1 MLSLQTIVP
10 DTLELL
16 KKLSALPEL
25 QSMRLVGGTSL
36 ALQYGHRTSVDL
48 DFFGELSSSQE
59 DIIQMVSQLGRCT
72 VFNQSRNIL
81 QVMLN
86 GVKVDFV
93 NYSCYEWIDEPV
105 VEGPITLASPK
116 DIAAL
121 KINAIEGR
129 GSKKDF
135 VDIYVLL
142 QHYSLEQILDFY
154 RQKYPNYSIFRALR
168 SLTYFDDAEPQAM
181 PKLFIPETWETM
193 KAEISARVNAYQ
205 A

>member
-1 MLSLQTIVP
+1 
-10 DTLELL
+10 
-16 KKLSALPEL
+16 
-25 QSMRLVGGTSL
+25 
-36 ALQYGHRTSVDL
+36 
-48 DFFGELSSSQE
+48 
-59 DIIQMVSQLGRCT
+59 MVSQLGRCT
-72 VFNQSRNIL
+72 VFNQSKNIL